1 MSPLY
6 IYAVAEIGDG
16 ADLGDGLA
24 GEALAVVRS
33 GAVAAVIGH
42 MAQAPEP
49 AADTLRAHDDVVRRL
64 AARCRAVLPARFGSL
79 APDEAALRA
88 ALADRAAEYAAS
100 LERVRD
106 REQMTVRIFAATGA
120 GTEAAR
126 AAEGT
131 SGGIPA
137 SAGPGARYLAARA
150 QEAGASGIPGLQA
163 LLDRLAPVVAAQII
177 ERHDAAPLVASVY
190 HLVERDSGPRYRDA
204 LRAAAEAAPE
214 LRVAASGPWPPYAFA
229 SGLA

>member
-24 GEALAVVRS
+24 GEALEVVRS
-33 GAVAAVIGH
+33 GAVAALIGR

-79 APDEAALRA
+79 AADEGALRA
-88 ALADRAAEYAAS
+88 ALADGAAEYAAS

-137 SAGPGARYLAARA
+137 AGPGARYLATRA
-150 QEAGASGIPGLQA
+150 QQAGASGIPGLQA

-190 HLVERDSGPRYRDA
+190 HLVERDSAPRYRDA
-204 LRAAAEAAPE
+204 LRAAAQAAPE
-214 LRVAASGPWPPYAFA
+214 LRAVASGPWPAYAFA
-229 SGLA
+229 SGVA